1 MAEADE
7 SDQMHAL
14 NSALMSLTPAQR
26 SELRGMGFLKQE
38 DFLSTRKACSDLEKE
53 YDGRHGLDC
62 RVTKFIS
69 SRTNEYIRK
78 THSCEQR
85 ADGTWR
91 RRKFRLPPVEATR
104 AENRAAGIYRPIP
117 VPYNMASSRSIQLTG
132 QAMTSGWGIS
142 DSADGKASTMD
153 ARVVAA
159 AAVDDLRTR
168 QIYCGPSGC
177 VERPRVQ
184 MLGDAFAWA
193 KHNSACRWGFRCCDG
208 DEYSN
213 QPQYFKDVAFIANAD
228 DGWEA
233 CDNYLGGMLE
243 QVNSEATFVKKT
255 EGRAGYS
262 VEARMTLPTAAG
274 EVECDLLEGGDA
286 SQGNGGGGIDKP
298 IAKVGA
304 CTWCKL
310 GKDHWQSVP
319 PSIRAKSSTATSG
332 TTRAMPISTPT
343 QCWASPRQ

>member
-1 MAEADE
+1 MAAQAMPLRLFCTQLLSEEAASKAAAATCHLHYASAQLLPEAPACQVNYDRSCEEEAITAFFHACKNKCPVQRLCAVAEADE

-38 DFLSTRKACSDLEKE
+38 DFLSTRKVCSDLEKE

-69 SRTNEYIRK
+69 TRTNEYIRK
-78 THSCEQR
+78 MHSCEQR

-213 QPQYFKDVAFIANAD
+213 QPQHFKDVAFIANAD
-228 DGWEA
+228 DGW
-233 CDNYLGGMLE
+233 
-243 QVNSEATFVKKT
+243 
-255 EGRAGYS
+255 
-262 VEARMTLPTAAG
+262 
-274 EVECDLLEGGDA
+274 
-286 SQGNGGGGIDKP
+286 
-298 IAKVGA
+298 
-304 CTWCKL
+304 
-310 GKDHWQSVP
+310 
-319 PSIRAKSSTATSG
+319 
-332 TTRAMPISTPT
+332 
-343 QCWASPRQ
+343 